1 MRMLVF
7 AFAMKM
13 DKFSPI
19 LVTLSLKLLLT
30 ATTNKNLRSHFSIPC
45 KDKPNQQLKMML
57 FAYLLKNTLVDLQI
71 PYSANTYKS
80 P

>member
-1 MRMLVF
+1 
-7 AFAMKM
+7 M

-57 FAYLLKNTLVDLQI
+57 FAYLLKNTLRI
-71 PYSANTYKS
+71 YKFLIQQTHTNLHKLIVS
-80 P
+80 C